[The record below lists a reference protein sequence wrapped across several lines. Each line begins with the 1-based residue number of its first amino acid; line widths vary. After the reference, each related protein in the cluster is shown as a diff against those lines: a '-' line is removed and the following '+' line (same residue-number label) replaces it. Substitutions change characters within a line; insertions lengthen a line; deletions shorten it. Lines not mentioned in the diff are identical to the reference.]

1 MKKVFIRMIAVFAL
15 CSLCFSG
22 CSNAKAPDQTEK
34 GSEDMPKKLTAQQ
47 VTSLPV
53 ATDDMTSQEKRQLC
67 LDFLELQLGFHWVPS
82 VNVTD
87 WITTNWKKG
96 NYKKLLTENVYGGIP
111 YQSVGTGNLYRW
123 LEYYDETTGVMDME
137 KAFSENGGYGVN
149 AAVFDVEKDETGKI
163 TYKKYRSF
171 QTLFNQCSVSA
182 SWGWGRVINSAN
194 FGYTNGINAY
204 NGFIPVG
211 CYSYGFEHEGK
222 TYGMT
227 DIKIWGERDTDTED
241 KGNPIGYDTPHV
253 VRDLRTAKGKNALFD
268 CYAQMK
274 PADCLVNK
282 GHVMMVKE
290 VNVLKNGKGEPN
302 YQLSTVVCIEQI
314 EDWGIED
321 EKLGDKRLWQQ
332 GGIDRVYSF
341 ETLQKKNYI
350 PFTFLEFLD
359 ENDPQDK
366 KHIDYYNSYADKL
379 TAVQNKYKNLA
390 VGDEAWGAA
399 VEKAQ
404 TYTTV
409 GKTEGAITMAEF
421 TGMSV
426 GANYYISDVF
436 VTVTDSSGKELLK
449 NIYRS
454 TGTVNVREVSM
465 LAGQSNWKTTEEGK
479 RLDLTEG
486 VYALAGQGNTIQIE
500 LQLST
505 GEKLTAFKGILEK

>member
-1 MKKVFIRMIAVFAL
+1 MKRVFAWIAVLVTL

-22 CSNAKAPDQTEK
+22 CSNEKTPDQTVT
-34 GSEDMPKKLTAQQ
+34 GSEVTPKKLMVDH

-53 ATDDMTSQEKRQLC
+53 ATDDMTSEEKRQLC
-67 LDFLELQLGFHWVPS
+67 LDFFELQLGFQWVPS

-87 WITTNWKKG
+87 WISTHWKKG
-96 NYKKLLTENVYGGIP
+96 TYKQLLTENVYGGIP
-111 YQSVGTGNLYRW
+111 YQSVGSGNLYRW

-137 KAFSENGGYGVN
+137 KAFAENGGYGVN
-149 AAVFDVEKDETGKI
+149 AAVFDVEKDKGGNI

-194 FGYTNGINAY
+194 FGYTNSINAY

-211 CYSYGFEHEGK
+211 CYDYGFTHKGK
-222 TYGMT
+222 TYTMT
-227 DIKIWGERDTDTED
+227 DIKRWGEKDTAKTDY
-241 KGNPIGYDTPHV
+241 GNPIGYDV
-253 VRDLRTAKGKNALFD
+253 DDMIKDMKKESGRYALYD

-290 VNVLKNGKGEPN
+290 VNVYTNSKGQVLYDLCN
-302 YQLSTVVCIEQI
+302 VVCLEQI
-314 EDWGIED
+314 ENWGIED

-332 GGIDRVYSF
+332 GGIDRVYTF
-341 ETLQKKNYI
+341 KQLQKKNYI
-350 PFTFLEFLD
+350 PFTFLELLD

-366 KHIDYYNSYADKL
+366 KHIDYYYSYADKL
-379 TAVQNKYKNLA
+379 TAIDQKYTNIV
-390 VGDEAWGAA
+390 VGDEKDGAA

-404 TYTTV
+404 VYSTLD
-409 GKTEGAITMAEF
+409 KTQGAITMAEF

-426 GANYYISDVF
+426 GSNYYISDVF
-436 VTVTDSSGKELLK
+436 VTVTDSDGKVLLE
-449 NIYRS
+449 NIHR
-454 TGTVNVREVSM
+454 TAQVVNAREVSM
-465 LAGQSNWKTTEEGK
+465 QDVKSTWETTEGGK
-479 RLDLTEG
+479 LLDLTDG
-486 VYALAGQGNTIQIE
+486 VYQLAGQGNTIHVE

-505 GEKLTAFKGILEK
+505 GEKLTAFKGTLEK